1 MIDIAKGLG
10 PVMAVTGEQP
20 VGSEPPR
27 DPLPHKSETD
37 KTSNAAHAVESL
49 MRSLDPPLIGRD
61 ERLSISRDEATGTF
75 VYRSINKG
83 TGEVL
88 RQWPAE
94 SMLQFKAYLRDTQ
107 GVMFDTEI

>member
-1 MIDIAKGLG
+1 M
-10 PVMAVTGEQP
+10 E
-20 VGSEPPR
+20 
-27 DPLPHKSETD
+27 
-37 KTSNAAHAVESL
+37 
-49 MRSLDPPLIGRD
+49 PPLIGRD

-75 VYRSINKG
+75 VYRSISPG
-83 TGEVL
+83 TGEIL